1 MNKHVFIIN
10 GSGGSGKDTFVKLVR
25 AELNDIFKRFGTVDN
40 YSSIDR
46 IKEVAH
52 AFGYNDEKNE
62 KDRKFLSDL
71 KQLVTNYSDMPFTC
85 VKERVEQ
92 FNQNDMNIILFLHI
106 REPEEIQRAVKE
118 FSAKTILIKNNK
130 INHITSNDSDKNVF
144 NYKYDY
150 IIKNNGS
157 IEDLD
162 EKAKIFIGELINEE
176 G

>member
-1 MNKHVFIIN
+1 MNKHIFIIN

-25 AELNDIFKRFGTVDN
+25 AELNDIYKRFDTVDN
-40 YSSIDR
+40 YSSIDK

-52 AFGYNDEKNE
+52 GFGYSNGKTE

-71 KQLVTNYSDMPFTC
+71 KHLVGDYSDTPFIC
-85 VKERVEQ
+85 MKERVSE
-92 FNQNDMNIILFLHI
+92 FYSNNKNFILFLHI
-106 REPEEIQRAVKE
+106 REPEEIKRASKE

-130 INHITSNDSDKNVF
+130 IKHITSNDSDKNIF

-150 IIKNNGS
+150 IIKNNGT

-162 EKAKIFIGELINEE
+162 EKAKIFIGELINDE